1 MTESQS
7 LRDRRIAD
15 PFFDRRLGDD
25 RREGYELGYFAQGG
39 MQRRKVLERRQKYER
54 RDKCVR
60 TNKWSSIC
68 DISKST
74 V

>member
-1 MTESQS
+1 ME
-7 LRDRRIAD
+7 DRRIAD

-25 RREGYELGYFAQGG
+25 RREGYEFGYFAQGG
-39 MQRRKVLERRQKYER
+39 IQRRKSIERRQKKER

-68 DISKST
+68 EISKSA
-74 V
+74 VE